1 MNPFSLES
9 ENFGMNRNS
18 KFAIDRSS
26 CKFFHIVLIFLVL
39 TNTKIS
45 WQPTHPY
52 AGSLLDP
59 QVRLDYR
66 TKWTGKP
73 PFSYASL
80 ICLAMRELGKPK
92 VTLSD
97 IYGWIMANFAYYRHT
112 DSSWQVY
119 SSIN

>member
-1 MNPFSLES
+1 MSPFSLES
-9 ENFGMNRNS
+9 DGLGVSRGN
-18 KFAIDRSS
+18 KLPVDRPSGIII
-26 CKFFHIVLIFLVL
+26 FFTLLLVF
-39 TNTKIS
+39 TNAKIT
-45 WQPTHPY
+45 WHPTHPY

-59 QVRLDYR
+59 QVRMDYR

-112 DSSWQVY
+112 DSSWQVGHF
-119 SSIN
+119 

>member
-1 MNPFSLES
+1 MTP
-9 ENFGMNRNS
+9 
-18 KFAIDRSS
+18 
-26 CKFFHIVLIFLVL
+26 LVF
-39 TNTKIS
+39 TNAKIS
-45 WQPTHPY
+45 WHPTHPY

-59 QVRLDYR
+59 QVRMDYR

-112 DSSWQVY
+112 DSSWQVGHFVY
-119 SSIN
+119 